1 MQLATLEL
9 NILKSSLWGTAIAV
23 PQEFDEWGKLLALEK
38 AQSVLGLVANA
49 VLSDAE
55 AARRIPADMQKRLKA
70 FVMSNSSRSMIRATH
85 QRVAWYWNVFS

>member
-1 MQLATLEL
+1 MNHNTVFL
-9 NILKSSLWGTAIAV
+9 NILKSSLWGTDMAV
-23 PQEFDEWGKLLALEK
+23 PQDFDEWGKVFALAK

-55 AARRIPADMQKRLKA
+55 AARRIPVDVQKRLKT
-70 FVMSNSSRSMIRATH
+70 FVMLNSSRSMIRATH